1 MIAARPEESGAA
13 RFEGEPPRMLPS
25 APKRAMKDVV
35 TAEDVSAVPPGGEIH
50 ASAGAIVTP
59 WAREIAAT
67 RGVRIVLGRA
77 PSGPFAVALGADH
90 GGFALKEE
98 AKHYLGRLGYRFR
111 DYGTFAPEPAVDYP
125 DIALAVAFAI
135 RAGDARLGILVDGA
149 GIGSAMAANKVPGV
163 RAAPCTD
170 AAAAKNAREHND
182 ANVLT
187 LGARFVDKDALRG
200 ILETFLTTACTEERH
215 ARRVRKIT
223 AIEENFRR

>member
-1 MIAARPEESGAA
+1 
-13 RFEGEPPRMLPS
+13 
-25 APKRAMKDVV
+25 MKEVV
-35 TAEDVSAVPPGGEIH
+35 TAEDVSAVPPGGEVH

-67 RGVRIVLGRA
+67 RGVRIILGQA
-77 PSGPFAVALGADH
+77 ASGPFAVAVGSDH
-90 GGFALKEE
+90 GGFAMKE
-98 AKHYLGRLGYRFR
+98 AVKQHLGRLGYRFR
-111 DYGTFAPEPAVDYP
+111 DYGTFTSDPVDYP
-125 DIALAVAFAI
+125 DIALAVANAV
-135 RAGDARLGILVDGA
+135 RQGDARLGVLVDGA

-187 LGARFVDKDALRG
+187 LGARFVTEASLRE
-200 ILETFLTTACTEERH
+200 ILEVFLTSACTEERH

-223 AIEENFRR
+223 AIEESFRR